1 MCAGLFAYKKNGETP
16 PLTICYCCFDDCS
29 IRVYAVS
36 FLQDHSDCSIRVY
49 SSVILQDLVIRILEM
64 VWGLVWTVV
73 YYQLVTMVT
82 ILFRQLI
89 CILTIYT
96 GGLFSLLP

>member
-36 FLQDHSDCSIRVY
+36 FYRTIVTVLLEY
-49 SSVILQDLVIRILEM
+49 ILV
-64 VWGLVWTVV
+64 
-73 YYQLVTMVT
+73 
-82 ILFRQLI
+82 
-89 CILTIYT
+89 
-96 GGLFSLLP
+96 